1 MPHSLAAGGA
11 IQQRGDFSMGRS
23 EAQKIAD
30 RKYDEKRAGK
40 RGENWGLVIYPDSM
54 PANWRDLLSELCIQ
68 VLVSP
73 LHDSDVNA
81 TGEPK
86 KPHHHVLLIFDS
98 VKSQSQV
105 SEIAKMLNAPAPMK
119 MDSARGAARYL
130 CHMDNPEKAQ
140 YSPDEVLEFGGA
152 DYRSICM
159 RTPDKYGFVR
169 EMVTWCREQGVISY
183 AALLEYA
190 MTENEDWFRCLC
202 DNGTYV
208 MKEYLKSAGWEG
220 KN

>member
-1 MPHSLAAGGA
+1 MPHCLAARGA
-11 IQQRGDFSMGRS
+11 IYHEGNFNMART
-23 EAQKIAD
+23 EAQRRAEK
-30 RKYDEKRAGK
+30 KYDQKRAGK
-40 RGENWGLVIYPDSM
+40 RGENWGMVIYPDSL
-54 PANWRDLLSELCIQ
+54 PDNWRDILAELCVQ

-73 LHDSDVNA
+73 LHDSDINA
-81 TGEPK
+81 DGEPK
-86 KPHHHVLLIFDS
+86 KPHRHVLLIFDS
-98 VKSQSQV
+98 MKSQNQV
-105 SEIAKMLNAPAPMK
+105 SEIAEMLNAPVPMK

-140 YSPDEVLEFGGA
+140 YNPDDVLEFGGA

-159 RTPDKYGFVR
+159 RTFEKYSFVR
-169 EMVTWCREQGVISY
+169 EMVMWCRDQGVVSY
-183 AALLEYA
+183 AALLEHA
-190 MTENEDWFRCLC
+190 MNENEDWFRCLC